1 MEDIMKYLF
10 LLVLASVI
18 FSTAVSI
25 RQTKQERLS
34 YPCLAG
40 FAAACL
46 AAIADIAGAMKGTPF
61 RGAFLLMGIVA
72 ALEFLLIKKKAAEPK
87 VVRRI
92 SKAAL
97 IAMVLELS
105 LFQLPSLPTVF
116 IGKYKPTRLPL
127 AAAEITGDGY
137 DGIDENG
144 FVKMKGNCSV
154 HFGYKDLNIPVGS
167 IHADIGFDDS
177 TESVE
182 NWTDIRD
189 ETVKNLRDNVASGR
203 IVRGVNSTSY
213 IPCSLSG
220 KVSQMDIEF
229 RCNGDNGSAV
239 VRSITLNSPIPF
251 EVSFIRYFIIAGLAA
266 LTILIA
272 GSAAMTES
280 VSERKHS
287 FRLWITEVTIAAM
300 TIALLVAMVKAPGGG
315 VKEFFMS
322 DGGDQM
328 TMQLV
333 DAFENGRLYIDEEV
347 PQELLEMENPY
358 YSDGRE
364 GIIYEWDHLLYKGK
378 YYSYYGIAPVI
389 LLYMPFHMI
398 TGSYMTQNAAVLIF
412 TLIGLIFLSMIYH
425 TIIRRF
431 FSQIPFGCAVAG
443 HIVMLISCGIWFS
456 VCQPQFY
463 QAAISAGFAAI
474 TAGAYF
480 LVSSGVFGSG
490 KLSLPRT
497 ALSSLFFGIAAM
509 SRPTLAVYAIS
520 AYIIYA
526 MNIKNANFISADKT
540 DRKRRIKYAL
550 CGALPLAVLGIC
562 QMAYNYA
569 RFGSPLDFGI
579 QYSLTINDFTHSEFH
594 MNFMLLGLFY
604 YLISPPMFRSFYP
617 YITNEFSQFDI
628 HGFYYRCPETAAGLL
643 FMAIPTVG
651 YLLTGKALGKLP
663 DRRTR
668 MTVLAAAGIPF
679 VVMPL
684 VIICAIWESGYAVRY
699 MADFSWE
706 ILMGALFVLFF
717 LYGKCLDRTI
727 RKLFRWFMGTSVVMA
742 FFIDV
747 PIIFGVMFPRDE
759 FPAIS
764 AKFSNIFAFWQ

>member
-1 MEDIMKYLF
+1 MKYLF

-18 FSTAVSI
+18 FSSAVTI
-25 RQTKQERLS
+25 RHKDKDRLP
-34 YPCLAG
+34 YPYLAG
-40 FAAACL
+40 FAV
-46 AAIADIAGAMKGTPF
+46 AILTALADIAGAMRSTPF
-61 RGAFLLMGIVA
+61 RGAFLLMGIASA
-72 ALEFLLIKKKAAEPK
+72 AEFLLMRKKAENPK

-97 IAMVLELS
+97 IAMILEVT

-116 IGKYKPTRLPL
+116 LSKYKTVSLPL

-137 DGIDENG
+137 SGLNEYG
-144 FVKMKGNCSV
+144 FVKINGDTTV
-154 HFGYKDLNIPVGS
+154 IFDYKDINIPVGS
-167 IHADIGFDDS
+167 IHADIEFEGNIKTMD
-177 TESVE
+177 
-182 NWTDIRD
+182 NWIDMRD
-189 ETVKNLRDNVASGR
+189 ETVRNMRDNAAWHK
-203 IVRGVNSTSY
+203 IVRGVGSSSY
-213 IPCSLSG
+213 VPCSFSG
-220 KVSQMDIEF
+220 KVSELLIEF
-229 RCNGDNGSAV
+229 RCNGPDGSAV
-239 VRSITLNSPIPF
+239 VRGITLNSPIPF
-251 EVSFIRYFIIAGLAA
+251 KVSLIRYFIITGLAA

-272 GSAAMTES
+272 GSAAMKRA
-280 VSERKHS
+280 VSNRKSS
-287 FRLWITEVTIAAM
+287 FRLWITEVTIVAM
-300 TIALLVAMVKAPGGG
+300 TLAILIAMVKAPDGGIKG
-315 VKEFFMS
+315 FFMS

-333 DAFENGRLYIDEEV
+333 DAFENGRLYIDSEV
-347 PQELLEMENPY
+347 PQELLELENPY
-358 YSDGRE
+358 FSDGRE

-389 LLYMPFHMI
+389 LLFMPFHMI

-412 TLIGLIFLSMIYH
+412 TLIGLIFLSMTYH
-425 TIIRRF
+425 TVIRRF
-431 FSQIPFGCAVAG
+431 FSHIPFGCAIAG
-443 HIVMLISCGIWFS
+443 HLVMMISCGIWFN

-463 QAAISAGFAAI
+463 QSAISSGFAAI

-480 LVSSGVFGSG
+480 IISSGIFGGG

-526 MNIKNANFISADKT
+526 MNIKNADFISAEKT
-540 DRKRRIKYAL
+540 DKKRRIKYAL
-550 CGALPLAVLGIC
+550 CGGLPLAALGIC

-594 MNFMLLGLFY
+594 LNFMLLGLFY
-604 YLISPPMFRSFYP
+604 YLIVPPMFRSYYP
-617 YITNEFSQFDI
+617 FITNDFSQFGI
-628 HGFYYRCPETAAGLL
+628 NGYYYRCPETAAGLL

-651 YLLTGKALGKLP
+651 YFLTGKALRKLP
-663 DRRTR
+663 DRKTR
-668 MTVLAAAGIPF
+668 LTVLAAAGIPF
-679 VVMPL
+679 VLMPFI
-684 VIICAIWESGYAVRY
+684 IICSIWESGYAVRY

-717 LYGKCLDRTI
+717 LYGKCHDNTI
-727 RKLFRWFMGTSVVMA
+727 KRLFRWFMGASVIAAVV
-742 FFIDV
+742 IDV

-764 AKFSNIFAFWQ
+764 EKFSNIVAFWQ

>member
-1 MEDIMKYLF
+1 MKYLF

-18 FSTAVSI
+18 FSSAVTI
-25 RQTKQERLS
+25 RNKNKGRLA
-34 YPCLAG
+34 YLCIGG
-40 FAAACL
+40 FAIACIAAL
-46 AAIADIAGAMKGTPF
+46 ADLAGAMKGAPF
-61 RGAFLLMGIVA
+61 RGAFLLMGIASVIQ
-72 ALEFLLIKKKAAEPK
+72 FLLSKRKTDPPTSI
-87 VVRRI
+87 RRI

-97 IAMVLELS
+97 IAMILELT
-105 LFQLPSLPTVF
+105 LFQLPSLPTAF
-116 IGKYKPTRLPL
+116 IGKYKNVSLPL
-127 AAAEITGDGY
+127 EAAEITGDGY
-137 DGIDENG
+137 DGKDEHG
-144 FVKMKGNCSV
+144 FVKMKGDLSV
-154 HFGYKDLNIPVGS
+154 NFDFKNIDMPVGS
-167 IHADIGFDDS
+167 IH
-177 TESVE
+177 
-182 NWTDIRD
+182 TDIEYNGNIKTIDNWIDMRD
-189 ETVKNLRDNVASGR
+189 ETVMYRRDNAAWKK
-203 IVRGVNSTSY
+203 IVRGVESSNY
-213 IPCSLSG
+213 IPCSFSG
-220 KVSQMDIEF
+220 NVSDMLIEF
-229 RCNGDNGSAV
+229 RCNGSDGSAV
-239 VRSITLNSPIPF
+239 VKSITLNSPIPF
-251 EVSFIRYFIIAGLAA
+251 EVSFIRYFLITGLAA

-272 GSAAMTES
+272 GSS
-280 VSERKHS
+280 VMNASVNEKKS
-287 FRLWITEVTIAAM
+287 TFRLWMTEVTIVAM
-300 TIALLVAMVKAPGGG
+300 TLAILIAMVKAPGGG
-315 VKEFFMS
+315 IKGFFMS

-333 DAFENGRLYIDEEV
+333 DSFENGRLYIDEEV
-347 PQELLEMENPY
+347 PKELLELDNPY

-412 TLIGLIFLSMIYH
+412 TLIGLIFLSMTYH
-425 TIIRRF
+425 IIIRRF
-431 FSQIPFGCAVAG
+431 FSHIPFGCAAAG
-443 HIVMLISCGIWFS
+443 HLVMVISCGIWFS

-480 LVSSGVFGSG
+480 LVSSGVFGSR

-526 MNIKNANFISADKT
+526 MNIKKADYISADKN
-540 DRKRRIKYAL
+540 DKKRRIKYAL
-550 CGALPLAVLGIC
+550 CGALPLATLGFG

-594 MNFMLLGLFY
+594 INFMLLGLFY
-604 YLISPPMFRSFYP
+604 YLIAPPLLRSYYP
-617 YITNEFSQFDI
+617 YITNDFSQFDI
-628 HGFYYRCPETAAGLL
+628 NGYYYRCPETAAGLL
-643 FMAIPTVG
+643 FMAIPTIG
-651 YLLTGKALGKLP
+651 YLLTGKALRKLP

-668 MTVLAAAGIPF
+668 LTALAAVGIPF
-679 VVMPL
+679 VLMPFI
-684 VIICAIWESGYAVRY
+684 IICSIWESGYAVRY

-717 LYGKCLDRTI
+717 LYGKCHDNTLR
-727 RKLFRWFMGTSVVMA
+727 RLFRWFMGASVIAAVV
-742 FFIDV
+742 IDV

-764 AKFSNIFAFWQ
+764 EKFSNIVAFWQ